1 MIKNCIIGKLKS
13 FKQSNK
19 YWQNFV
25 FVPFKYS
32 QRYMFGIPTLFEKRY
47 FEKCIMLK
55 CIIPL
60 IETVEFLF
68 LLYLQ
73 DLTPPLA
80 QAGLTFMDLLR
91 TPPLEMSTR

>member
-32 QRYMFGIPTLFEKRY
+32 QPTLFEKCY

-60 IETVEFLF
+60 IETAEFLS
-68 LLYLQ
+68 LLCLQ